1 MSNKDIRNQDFAV
14 ITSVEVSPI
23 SAWAHPKIVVIFR
36 LLQASTKLI
45 SSASSSYEG
54 SRGSERCTG
63 RGGHMGYGSM
73 SCEKGPQLL
82 FGCALKADHC
92 RYVHEVSSSQILRL
106 KKDQQSKHKLTSSC
120 FEV

>member
-1 MSNKDIRNQDFAV
+1 MSHKDIRNQDFAV
-14 ITSVEVSPI
+14 ITPVEVSPI

-36 LLQASTKLI
+36 LLQASTKRI

-92 RYVHEVSSSQILRL
+92 RYVQ
-106 KKDQQSKHKLTSSC
+106 K
-120 FEV
+120 